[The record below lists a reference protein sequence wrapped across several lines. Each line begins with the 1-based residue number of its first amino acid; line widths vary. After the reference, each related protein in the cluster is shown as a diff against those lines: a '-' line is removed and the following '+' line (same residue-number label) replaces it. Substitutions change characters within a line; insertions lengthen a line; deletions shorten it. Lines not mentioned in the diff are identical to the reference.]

1 MSEGR
6 VALVTGANKGIGL
19 ETARQLAAKGITVLL
34 SARDAAK
41 GEAAVNTLKAEGLE
55 VRFLPLDVTD
65 SASIASAVQ
74 AVEAEFGRLDILV
87 NNAGVGTFDKPATS
101 ENLDHWRWTFATNVF
116 GLVETT
122 QAFLPL
128 LKKSEAGRIV
138 QLSSILGSL
147 TLATDPLSPVIG
159 TVGYASSYSA
169 SKAAVNMYT
178 VQLARELSTTT
189 IKVNAAHPGWV
200 KTDLGGDGAPM
211 DVLEGAQT
219 SVWLATLPDDGP
231 TGGYFH
237 KQSQLP
243 W

>member
-1 MSEGR
+1 MSESK
-6 VALVTGANKGIGL
+6 VAVVTGANKGIGF

-34 SARDAAK
+34 SARNAAK
-41 GEAAVNTLKAEGLE
+41 GEAAAATLKAEGLD

-65 SASIASAVQ
+65 SASVASAVQ

-87 NNAGVGTFDKPATS
+87 NNAGIGTFDQPATS
-101 ENLDHWRWTFATNVF
+101 ENVEHWREIFETNVF

-128 LKKSEAGRIV
+128 LRKSEAGRIV

-147 TLATDPLSPVIG
+147 KLATDPMSPVIG
-159 TVGYASSYSA
+159 TVGYASSYA
-169 SKAAVNMYT
+169 SSKVAVNMYT
-178 VQLARELSTTT
+178 VQLARELSDTK

-200 KTDLGGDGAPM
+200 KTDLGGDAAPM
-211 DVLEGAQT
+211 SVAEGAET
-219 SVWLATLPDDGP
+219 SVRLATLPDDGP
-231 TGGYFH
+231 TGGFFH
-237 KQSQLP
+237 KQSRLP